1 MSRNNRKTVQLGL
14 VVLSLLIFLFITGGA
29 LGVVWLRQ
37 QISRTAERCIA
48 KEKELVIVQRKNA
61 YLHTAIAQVHNPEY
75 LKERLDS
82 KLMVPSTKQIV
93 WMNSDE
99 AKLRMRHLASKS
111 KNGQG
116 LLTTGSP
123 RRS

>member
-1 MSRNNRKTVQLGL
+1 MSRHNRKTIQLGL
-14 VVLSLLIFLFITGGA
+14 VVLSLIVFLFITGGA

-61 YLHTAIAQVHNPEY
+61 YLRTTIAQVHNPEY
-75 LKERLDS
+75 LKERLGA
-82 KLMVPSTKQIV
+82 KLMVPSNKQIV

-99 AKLRMRHLASKS
+99 AKLRMRHLAAKS

-116 LLTTGSP
+116 LGTTGNQ